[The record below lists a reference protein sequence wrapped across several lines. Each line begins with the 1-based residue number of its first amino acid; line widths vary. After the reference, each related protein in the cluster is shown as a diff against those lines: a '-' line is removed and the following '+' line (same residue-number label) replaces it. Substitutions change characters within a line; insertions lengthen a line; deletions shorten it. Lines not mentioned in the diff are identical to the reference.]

1 MNMDKISYQDRL
13 IYLTELS
20 CRSSEKVVMEERNL
34 DKNTIE
40 TVW

>member
-1 MNMDKISYQDRL
+1 MNMDKISYQDR
-13 IYLTELS
+13 IYLAELS